1 MVDQDDY
8 GTLCRYPTVRRIGD
22 RINCFEVP
30 AEAKMTEELVAVV
43 HCSGNI
49 DKDLRA
55 RWADKLKKGFA
66 TGENLAMETLKI
78 AARHRSD
85 GYWALGTMLR
95 AAVEAE
101 QDDFVKY
108 IARGFICTI
117 VRSAVSGRSPL
128 AKRMRHG
135 ESSESPSAESGN
147 AKPL

>member
-8 GTLCRYPTVRRIGD
+8 GTLCRYPTVRLLGD

-30 AEAKMTEELVAVV
+30 AEAKMTEELLAAV
-43 HCSGNI
+43 HCSEGI

-55 RWADKLKKGFA
+55 RWADKLQKGFA

-78 AARHRSD
+78 AAGHRSD

-101 QDDFVKY
+101 QDDFVQY

-117 VRSAVSGRSPL
+117 VRSAISGRAPL
-128 AKRMRHG
+128 AKRMRNG
-135 ESSESPSAESGN
+135 ESSESPSTESGN